1 MVNLITKLLKA
12 YYLGCA
18 IYQELLA
25 AAGLATANLSADE
38 NHSTIH
44 ETQKQGGF
52 K

>member
-25 AAGLATANLSADE
+25 ASGLVTTNLPAAE

-44 ETQKQGGF
+44 
-52 K
+52 